1 METCI
6 SKNENIHIFN
16 KCFIVV
22 CVIAFKGVFY
32 RHTKVKPK
40 FPLFKRQTMQPL
52 TSLNQKYIS
61 RFFGF
66 VFAPISLVT
75 DAAAELVL

>member
-1 METCI
+1 METYI

-16 KCFIVV
+16 KYFTVV
-22 CVIAFKGVFY
+22 CVIAYKGVFY
-32 RHTKVKPK
+32 RDTKVKPK
-40 FPLFKRQTMQPL
+40 FPLFKRQTMQPF
-52 TSLNQKYIS
+52 NQKHIS

-66 VFAPISLVT
+66 VFAPIRLVT

>member
-1 METCI
+1 METCL
-6 SKNENIHIFN
+6 SKNENMRIFN
-16 KCFIVV
+16 KCFIVI

-32 RHTKVKPK
+32 RDTKVKPK
-40 FPLFKRQTMQPL
+40 FPWFKRQTMQPL
-52 TSLNQKYIS
+52 TSLNQKHIS

>member
-1 METCI
+1 MEICI

-16 KCFIVV
+16 EYFIVV

-32 RHTKVKPK
+32 LDTKVKPK
-40 FPLFKRQTMQPL
+40 FPLFKRQAMQPKTL
-52 TSLNQKYIS
+52 LNQKHIS

-66 VFAPISLVT
+66 VVAPIRLVT
-75 DAAAELVL
+75 DAATELVL

>member
-6 SKNENIHIFN
+6 SKNENIHICN
-16 KCFIVV
+16 EYFIVV

-32 RHTKVKPK
+32 RDKKVKPK
-40 FPLFKRQTMQPL
+40 FPLFKRQIMQPL
-52 TSLNQKYIS
+52 MSLNQKHIS